1 MALARI
7 VEGAGP
13 SSVGPPICRDGSY
26 GRSRLGRRG
35 LGVVSGVIWRQSGEA
50 AGLTT
55 VRGGYWTETP
65 GVRGPWLG
73 RITLLGPARRIPA
86 R

>member
-1 MALARI
+1 MKQPEALA
-7 VEGAGP
+7 
-13 SSVGPPICRDGSY
+13 
-26 GRSRLGRRG
+26 
-35 LGVVSGVIWRQSGEA
+35 
-50 AGLTT
+50 
-55 VRGGYWTETP
+55 P